1 MLDQQ
6 PEYQTAGNIAL
17 WPQNDPTIVNE
28 VMEYFSLNPEDLI
41 DIKIINESK
50 KIKLNFVRP
59 LTVRKLLEEYLDLQ
73 FRITKGLLKKLSKF
87 ESNSPDYFLSNSSA
101 KTT

>member
-1 MLDQQ
+1 MDKQ

-17 WPQNDPTIVNE
+17 WPQNDPNIIKE
-28 VMEYFSLNPEDLI
+28 ILDYFLLNPEHLI
-41 DIKIINESK
+41 DIEIINESK

-59 LTVRKLLEEYLDLQ
+59 LTVRKLLENYLDLQ

-87 ESNSPDYFLSNSSA
+87 
-101 KTT
+101 